1 MKKGTTILTVTRE
14 EGVTRKNCGTEP
26 TTRPM
31 KDGLKGDQM
40 ANDVAVR
47 FSEQLTD
54 KLVSVESAL
63 PKDFNRERFVQN
75 CIAVTNSNQDFSK
88 VNKNEI
94 IQGLLKGAYL
104 GLDFMN
110 RECYLIPYGNSVSF
124 QTDYKGEVKFA
135 KKYSIRK
142 IKEIYA
148 KVVREGD
155 EFVEEIVDGKPSI
168 DFKPVPFSKAD
179 IIGAFA
185 VVLYMDGG
193 MAYETMSTDDI
204 NSVRNNYSRA
214 SQSKAWKYSY
224 DEMCK
229 KTVLRRLCKH
239 IETDFESVE
248 AHSAWEEGSGM
259 EFVTSTT
266 PVNDKEEVIDVFE
279 DVAGDQEIEAIT
291 TEIESMDMPEGM
303 K

>member
-1 MKKGTTILTVTRE
+1 
-14 EGVTRKNCGTEP
+14 
-26 TTRPM
+26 
-31 KDGLKGDQM
+31 M
-40 ANDVAVR
+40 ANEVVVR

-54 KLVSVESAL
+54 KLTSVASAL
-63 PKDFNRERFVQN
+63 PKDFNRERFIQN
-75 CIAVTNSNQDFSK
+75 CLAVTNANKDFEK
-88 VNKNEI
+88 VNKAEI

-135 KKYSIRK
+135 KRYSIRK

-155 EFVEEIVDGKPSI
+155 EFVEEIIDGHPSI
-168 DFKPVPFSKAD
+168 DFKPKPFSNAD

-193 MAYETMSTDDI
+193 MAYETMSKDDI
-204 NSVRNNYSRA
+204 NSVRNNYSKA
-214 SQSKAWKYSY
+214 SQSKAWKHSY

-239 IETDFESVE
+239 IDKSFESVE
-248 AHSAWEEGSGM
+248 AHNAWEEGSGM
-259 EFVTSTT
+259 DFTT
-266 PVNDKEEVIDVFE
+266 PIAPVNDREEVIDVFE
-279 DVAGDQEIEAIT
+279 DVSGEQEIEVIAE
-291 TEIESMDMPEGM
+291 EIDAMDMPEGM

>member
-1 MKKGTTILTVTRE
+1 
-14 EGVTRKNCGTEP
+14 
-26 TTRPM
+26 
-31 KDGLKGDQM
+31 M
-40 ANDVAVR
+40 ANEVAVK

-54 KLVSVESAL
+54 KLISVESAL

-75 CIAVTNSNQDFSK
+75 CLSVL
-88 VNKNEI
+88 NENPSLASI
-94 IQGLLKGAYL
+94 NPSEVYSGLLKGAYL

-110 RECYLIPYGNSVSF
+110 RECYLIPYGNTVSF
-124 QTDYKGEVKFA
+124 QTDYKGEVKFT

-142 IKEIYA
+142 IKDIYA

-155 EFVEEIVDGKPSI
+155 EFTEEIIDGHPRI
-168 DFKPVPFSKAD
+168 QFKSVPFSNAD

-185 VVLYMDGG
+185 VCLFQDGG
-193 MAYETMSTDDI
+193 LLYETMSVDDI

-214 SQSKAWKYSY
+214 SQSKAWKYSF

-248 AHSAWEEGSGM
+248 ARSAWEDGSGM
-259 EFVTSTT
+259 DFATSV
-266 PVNDKEEVIDVFE
+266 PIGNRDEVVDIFADVSGNIVE
-279 DVAGDQEIEAIT
+279 GGEAD
-291 TEIESMDMPEGM
+291 E
-303 K
+303 